1 MTVDSTSIPDASA
14 PDEGT
19 DRIEEPEKP
28 KSRRKRARVGRILR
42 LTTYLV
48 LITLF
53 VGMAITQADWG
64 ERKISEMA
72 VEALRNEL
80 GLEATLGDVEVRYAF
95 FPPEVFVHVTDIDLD
110 HPEYGDFAEAGALV
124 IRPSLLAFLSGQ
136 VDLQRIELAAPTLH
150 LQIEDGRIV
159 NLPTLPETQG
169 GTTELPFSR
178 IAIRE
183 AEVDVDAGELGQ
195 GALRDLSLTIE
206 ADGSE
211 MDIELDC
218 EEGWVEHLGGR
229 DTLQRLLFEGEID
242 LDEEV
247 ADIERAALRTP
258 YFRTIVRDAVVSFDL
273 ERGYAGN
280 FFARLDLA
288 QIERLPIE
296 VGIPL
301 SGVVEVEA
309 DVRGQGAKP
318 EGEGQVR
325 LLDVRIDDKWGLG
338 DEMALEVAAD
348 TERVEIR
355 EGSVAH
361 LRHTGHVDL
370 LASVQL
376 DAERGYPLEL
386 GADIHSLNLGALMDQ
401 LGVTR
406 NSIIN
411 WPMSGRGELRG
422 TLSPLAIEG
431 PLNIRSEGFLVT
443 IDPWHQRNGRRLM
456 GVERG
461 TIRGTWRFDEE
472 AAKFLNMHVDTGRSQ
487 VDVPLVHL
495 GFDNRVRVEGSSTNI
510 NLADISPFT
519 TFEMAGVG
527 SANVVLTGTFW
538 DPEVRGSTKM
548 RDFAFDTFPMGD
560 VETDYFMRNDYL
572 AVVFPNVR
580 AEKNTSR
587 YRIDDLVL
595 DFKDERIEVTGH
607 LRASRMTLEDVYHV
621 FHYENDERFGA
632 VQGVA
637 RGHMTLRY
645 TFDWP
650 RDGPNGT
657 FETNMDFD
665 ILGATVTDI
674 EFQSGQFAGRLLWRD
689 YTQGLDGA
697 ELTIDHL
704 ELRKGDGTLAVAG
717 AIRPDRAGTPTQLH
731 LTVSA
736 DQLAIAE
743 TEGINESLPEL
754 QGIYSVLGEIRGTP
768 SVPRAHL
775 DLSFTGLRW
784 DNTFLGDARAYV
796 RLTDRSDPWVR
807 EAAQWDE
814 VPEDEP
820 CAHARYGLARG
831 RWRPDPPIRTAD
843 GMAPALETPMAYLV
857 CGEGMGGELAVD
869 MAMGWTDVYPLRGVI
884 DFKRME
890 LDPILRQA
898 VPDRDLGGNV
908 SGRIALTAGDM
919 LRDGSLGGWVRL
931 NRLRLAARDA
941 VADRRFRIR
950 NDGPIDIRLERGGFT
965 VNRARLAGPG
975 TLLAVSGG
983 GDQRGQLGMRVDG
996 TVDLRA
1002 LETLSTEVAHS
1013 SGELAVRVDINGT
1026 ASDPT
1031 IHGDAEIAGGRVL
1044 LAQMPYVEIE
1054 DLSGR
1059 IDFNRRRA
1067 EFENFQARIAGGAF
1081 RMNGASTI
1089 RGGELRNYR
1098 FDMRLRDALLR
1109 PEEGVRLGL
1118 DGDAQFTWEAGQ
1130 RLPRLEGELRIAR
1143 GRYNRP
1149 IQLSP
1154 TLGQLYRPQRA
1165 EVERYDPDADN
1176 IEVDLRIV
1184 DRGSFR
1190 IRNNLLD
1197 LDLRIDDSDRPFRV
1211 VGTDQRYGVLGR
1223 LEVDRGTVRF
1233 RNTNLDVTRGEIR
1246 FNDETRLD
1254 ASFDVLAET
1263 EVRRQQTSADLT
1275 APAWRVSVRAH
1286 GNMDAF
1292 RLDASSQPQLSQ
1304 EDLMLLLTVGMTSA
1318 EAAQLEA
1325 GDVGGTALEA
1335 LSALAGVNEEVTN
1348 AVQVIDEFA
1357 ITTRYSPVT
1366 GRPEPMVTVG
1376 KRITD
1381 RVRLSAATGLTG
1393 SERTFQT
1400 GVEWQVGDQTSF
1412 QVLYDNINR
1421 ESASSFGNVGLDF
1434 HWRLEFE

>member
-1 MTVDSTSIPDASA
+1 M
-14 PDEGT
+14 
-19 DRIEEPEKP
+19 
-28 KSRRKRARVGRILR
+28 
-42 LTTYLV
+42 
-48 LITLF
+48 
-53 VGMAITQADWG
+53 
-64 ERKISEMA
+64 
-72 VEALRNEL
+72 
-80 GLEATLGDVEVRYAF
+80 
-95 FPPEVFVHVTDIDLD
+95 
-110 HPEYGDFAEAGALV
+110 
-124 IRPSLLAFLSGQ
+124 
-136 VDLQRIELAAPTLH
+136 
-150 LQIEDGRIV
+150 
-159 NLPTLPETQG
+159 
-169 GTTELPFSR
+169 
-178 IAIRE
+178 
-183 AEVDVDAGELGQ
+183 
-195 GALRDLSLTIE
+195 
-206 ADGSE
+206 
-211 MDIELDC
+211 
-218 EEGWVEHLGGR
+218 
-229 DTLQRLLFEGEID
+229 
-242 LDEEV
+242 
-247 ADIERAALRTP
+247 
-258 YFRTIVRDAVVSFDL
+258 RDAVVSFDL
-273 ERGYAGN
+273 DRGYTGN

-301 SGVVEVEA
+301 SGVVEVEG
-309 DVRGQGAKP
+309 DVRGRGAEP

-325 LLDVRIDDKWGLG
+325 LFDVRIEDKWGLG
-338 DEMALEVAAD
+338 DEIALEVEANTRRID
-348 TERVEIR
+348 IR

-361 LRHTGHVDL
+361 LRHEGHVDL
-370 LASVQL
+370 AGSIEL
-376 DAERGYPLEL
+376 DEERGYPVDVS
-386 GADIHSLNLGALMDQ
+386 ADIHALNLGALMDQ

-406 NSIIN
+406 NSIVS
-411 WPMSGRGELRG
+411 WPMNGHGELRG
-422 TLSPLAIEG
+422 TLMPFEIEG
-431 PLNIRSEGFLVT
+431 PLSIRTEDFLVT
-443 IDPWHQRNGRRLM
+443 IDPWHHRNGRRLM

-461 TIRGTWRFDEE
+461 TIRGTWRYDEE
-472 AAKFLNMHVDTGRSQ
+472 AAKFIGMRVETARSQ
-487 VDVPLVHL
+487 IDVPLVHL
-495 GFDNRVRVEGSSTNI
+495 GYDNRLRVEGGGTTI
-510 NLADISPFT
+510 NLADVSPFT
-519 TFEMAGVG
+519 TFELAGVG
-527 SANVVLTGTFW
+527 SASVVISGTFD
-538 DPEVRGSTKM
+538 DPDVRGKVRM
-548 RDFAFDTFPMGD
+548 RDFAFDTFPMGTI
-560 VETDYFMRNDYL
+560 ETDYFMRDDLL

-587 YRIDDLVL
+587 YRVDDLTL

-607 LRASRMTLEDVYHV
+607 LRASRLTLQDVYHV
-621 FHYENDERFGA
+621 FHYENDERYTP

-637 RGHMTLRY
+637 RGNMTLHY
-645 TFDWP
+645 TFDFP

-657 FETNMDFD
+657 FESAMEFD
-665 ILGATVTDI
+665 ILGASVSDI
-674 EFQSGQFAGRLLWRD
+674 EFQRGQFRGDLLWRD

-697 ELTIDHL
+697 DLTIHHL
-704 ELRKGDGTLAVAG
+704 ELRKGDGTVAIAG
-717 AIRPDRAGTPTQLH
+717 GIRPDQVGSPAQLH

-743 TEGINESLPEL
+743 TEGLGDRLPEL

-775 DLSFTGLRW
+775 DVSFTGLRW
-784 DNTFLGDARAYV
+784 DRTFLGDARAYV
-796 RLTDRSDPWVR
+796 RLTDRSDPWV
-807 EAAQWDE
+807 AAAAEWDE
-814 VPEDEP
+814 VPEGEP

-831 RWRPDPPIRTAD
+831 RWRADPPIRTID
-843 GMAPALETPMAYLV
+843 GPAPALDTPMAYLV

-884 DFKRME
+884 DFKRLE

-898 VPDRDLGGNV
+898 VPERDLGGNV
-908 SGRIALTAGDM
+908 SGRIAFTAGDM
-919 LRDGSLGGWVRL
+919 LRDGSLGGWIRL

-941 VADRRFRIR
+941 VSDRRFRIR
-950 NDGPIDIRLERGGFT
+950 NEGPIDVRLERGGFT
-965 VNRARLAGPG
+965 VNRANLAGPG
-975 TLLAVSGG
+975 TMLAVSGG
-983 GDQRGQLGMRVDG
+983 GDAEGHLRMRLDG

-1002 LETLSTEVAHS
+1002 LETLSTEVSHS
-1013 SGELAVRVDINGT
+1013 GGELAVRVNVNGT
-1026 ASDPT
+1026 VEDPT
-1031 IHGDAEIAGGRVL
+1031 VHGDAEIANGRLL
-1044 LAQMPYVEIE
+1044 LAQMPYAEIE

-1059 IDFNRRRA
+1059 IEFDRRRA
-1067 EFENFQARIAGGAF
+1067 EFRDFSARIAGGSF
-1081 RMNGASTI
+1081 HMSGASTI
-1089 RGGELRNYR
+1089 RSGELRNYR

-1109 PEEGVRLGL
+1109 PEDGVRVGL
-1118 DGDAQFTWEAGQ
+1118 DADARLGWEAGQ
-1130 RLPRLEGELRIAR
+1130 RLPRLEGELRLAR

-1154 TLGQLYRPQRA
+1154 TLGQLYRPQRTD
-1165 EVERYDPDADN
+1165 VERYDPDADN
-1176 IEVDLRIV
+1176 LEIDLRIV
-1184 DRGSFR
+1184 DRGAFR

-1197 LDLRIDDSDRPFRV
+1197 LDLRIDDSDRPFQI

-1223 LEVDRGTVRF
+1223 LEVERGTVRF

-1335 LSALAGVNEEVTN
+1335 LSAIAGVNEEVTN

-1400 GVEWQVGDQTSF
+1400 GVEWQVGNQTSF

>member
-1 MTVDSTSIPDASA
+1 MTVDSTSIPDASG
-14 PDEGT
+14 PDEGS
-19 DRIEEPEKP
+19 DRVDAKP
-28 KSRRKRARVGRILR
+28 SKRGRVGRVLRITGYLLLILM
-42 LTTYLV
+42 
-48 LITLF
+48 F
-53 VGMAITQADWG
+53 VGIAITQTDWG
-64 ERKISEMA
+64 EQKISELA
-72 VEALRNEL
+72 VKALHDEL
-80 GLEATLGDVEVRYAF
+80 GLDATLGEVEVRFAF
-95 FPPEVFVHVTDIDLD
+95 FPPEVFVHISDIDLD
-110 HPEYGDFAEAGALV
+110 HPVYGDFAEAGALV
-124 IRPSLLAFLSGQ
+124 IRPSLLAFLSGR

-150 LQIEDGRIV
+150 LLIEDGKIV
-159 NLPTLPETQG
+159 NLPILPETG
-169 GTTELPFSR
+169 GGSTELPFSR

-183 AEVDVDAGELGQ
+183 AEVDFDAGPLGS
-195 GALRDLSLTIE
+195 GALRDLSLTID

-229 DTLQRLLFEGEID
+229 DTLQRLLFEGELD
-242 LDEEV
+242 LDDEV

-273 ERGYAGN
+273 ERGYTGN

-301 SGVVEVEA
+301 SGVVEIEG
-309 DVRGQGAKP
+309 DVRGRGAEP

-338 DEMALEVAAD
+338 DEVALEIQAD
-348 TERVEIR
+348 THHVEIR
-355 EGSVAH
+355 DGSVAH

-370 LASVQL
+370 LGSIEL
-376 DAERGYPLEL
+376 DPDRGFPVDVS
-386 GADIHSLNLGALMDQ
+386 ADIHALNLGALMDQ

-406 NSIIN
+406 NSIVS
-411 WPMSGRGELRG
+411 WPMNGRGELRG
-422 TLSPLAIEG
+422 TLMPLAIEG
-431 PLNIRSEGFLVT
+431 PLDIRTEDFLIT
-443 IDPWHQRNGRRLM
+443 IDPWHQRNGRRLL

-461 TIRGTWRFDEE
+461 TVRGTWRYDEE
-472 AAKFLNMHVDTGRSQ
+472 AAKFINMRVDTGRSQ
-487 VDVPLVHL
+487 IDVPYAHL
-495 GFDNRVRVEGSSTNI
+495 GYDNRLRVEASGTNI
-510 NLADISPFT
+510 NLDDVSPFT
-519 TFEMAGVG
+519 TFELGGVG
-527 SANVVLTGTFW
+527 SASVVVSGTFD
-538 DPEVRGSTKM
+538 DPDVRGKTRM
-548 RDFAFDTFPMGD
+548 REFAFDTFPMGD
-560 VETDYFMRNDYL
+560 IETDYFMRDDYL
-572 AVVFPNVR
+572 AVVFPNVQ
-580 AEKNTSR
+580 AQKNTSR
-587 YRIDDLVL
+587 YGIDDLTL
-595 DFKDERIEVTGH
+595 DFKDERVEVSGH
-607 LRASRMTLEDVYHV
+607 LRASRLTLQDVYHV
-621 FHYENDERFGA
+621 FHYESDERYTP

-645 TFDWP
+645 TFDFP

-657 FETNMDFD
+657 FESAMELD
-665 ILGATVTDI
+665 ILGASVSDI
-674 EFQSGQFAGRLLWRD
+674 EFQSGQFAGNLLWTD
-689 YTQGLDGA
+689 YTRGLDGA
-697 ELTIDHL
+697 DLTIDHL
-704 ELRKGDGTLAVAG
+704 ELRKGEGTLAIAG
-717 AIRPDRAGTPTQLH
+717 AIRPDQPGSPAQLH

-743 TEGINESLPEL
+743 TEGLGDRMPEL

-784 DNTFLGDARAYV
+784 DRTFLGDARAYV

-807 EAAQWDE
+807 EAAAWDE

-831 RWRPDPPIRTAD
+831 RWRADPPVRTID
-843 GMAPALETPMAYLV
+843 GMAPALDTPMAYLV
-857 CGEGMGGELAVD
+857 CGEGMGGEVSID
-869 MAMGWTDVYPLRGVI
+869 MAVGWTDVYPLRGVI
-884 DFKRME
+884 DFARME

-908 SGRIALTAGDM
+908 SGRIAFTAGDM
-919 LRDGSLGGWVRL
+919 LRDGSLGGWIRL

-941 VADRRFRIR
+941 VAGSRFRIR
-950 NDGPIDIRLERGGFT
+950 NQGPIDIRLERGGFR
-965 VNRARLAGPG
+965 VDRARLAGPG
-975 TLLAVSGG
+975 TMLAVSGG
-983 GDQRGQLGMRVDG
+983 GDARGELGMRVDG

-1002 LETLSTEVAHS
+1002 LETLSTEIAHS
-1013 SGELAVRVDINGT
+1013 GGELAVRVNVNGT
-1026 ASDPT
+1026 VSDPT
-1031 IHGDAEIAGGRVL
+1031 IHGDAEIARGRLL
-1044 LAQMPYVEIE
+1044 LAQIPYAEVE

-1059 IDFNRRRA
+1059 IEFNRRRA
-1067 EFENFQARIAGGAF
+1067 EFQDFSARIAGGAF
-1081 RMNGASTI
+1081 RMNGAATI
-1089 RGGELRNYR
+1089 RAGELRNYR

-1109 PEEGVRLGL
+1109 PDEGVRMGL
-1118 DGDAQFTWEAGQ
+1118 DGEAQLAWESGQ
-1130 RLPRLEGELRIAR
+1130 RLPRLEGELRLAR

-1165 EVERYDPDADN
+1165 DVERYDPDADN
-1176 IEVDLRIV
+1176 LEIDLRIV
-1184 DRGSFR
+1184 DRGAFR

-1197 LDLRIDDSDRPFRV
+1197 LDLRIDDSDRPFRIS
-1211 VGTDQRYGVLGR
+1211 GTDQRFGVLGR
-1223 LEVDRGTVRF
+1223 LEVERGTVRF

-1318 EAAQLEA
+1318 EAQQLEA

-1335 LSALAGVNEEVTN
+1335 LSAIAGVNEEVTN

-1357 ITTRYSPVT
+1357 ITTRYSPQT

-1400 GVEWQVGDQTSF
+1400 GVEWQVGNQTSF